1 VGEVET
7 VVDSSPV
14 PVGDPVVVEE
24 QLDPQASVAKPDSV
38 PPRPAPRLWIWAIA
52 AAALVFSAGVFL
64 SGKFRPSNGPK
75 SILVRTFI
83 PTGLAAEEEWYADS
97 LTQQVI
103 STLAQGGKVN
113 VRPFSTSLALKGK
126 VESAREIGKR
136 YGVDA
141 VLEGSVRR
149 SGSQLHISVQLVDTS
164 TERILWS
171 HEDDREA
178 SDLSSIEKSIL
189 SSIAQALQFRMEGT
203 ATVASRQPPKDRE
216 TYHLYLKANVITD
229 QYRPEAESAVLYREV
244 IRREPAFA
252 PAHARLASVL
262 ARGAQGDLRGP
273 DLTEAKQA
281 AERAIGLDP
290 TSAEAHTALA
300 HVYMKAWKWAEAEP
314 EFRTALT
321 LDPNLAETRQLYGLF
336 LASQGRFV
344 EAIEQADRAVD
355 LAPTSP
361 TVWYAWAQVRLH
373 ARRFDD
379 VIDGSK
385 RAIELDRAFS
395 GASRA
400 LARAYSLK
408 GLPEK
413 AIEAVTDQKFHLL
426 GDNPELW
433 KAYFLAQMGRKGEAS
448 ELIRQWE
455 ATRTQKAPLAM
466 AKVLALLASGEVDRG
481 FETLENSVKNHVGSM
496 FWLKVTPELEPYR
509 QDARYQKAVA
519 LMDERL

>member
-1 VGEVET
+1 VDLTGRNGIRAYRFGHFEIDTRTGELTEKGRSVRLQPQPSRLLVLLVSRAGELVARDELRAALWSDGTNVEFDQGLNYCISQIRAALGDSRNQASWIETVPKRGYRFVGEVET

-14 PVGDPVVVEE
+14 PVGDPVVEN
-24 QLDPQASVAKPDSV
+24 QPDPPASVAKPDSV
-38 PPRPAPRLWIWAIA
+38 PPPRLWIWAIA
-52 AAALVFSAGVFL
+52 AAALVLSAGVFL

-149 SGSQLHISVQLVDTS
+149 SGSQLHVSVQLVDTS

-189 SSIAQALQFRMEGT
+189 SSIARALQFRMEGT

-262 ARGAQGDLRGP
+262 ARGAQGDLRSP

-379 VIDGSK
+379 VIDGS
-385 RAIELDRAFS
+385 
-395 GASRA
+395 
-400 LARAYSLK
+400 
-408 GLPEK
+408 
-413 AIEAVTDQKFHLL
+413 
-426 GDNPELW
+426 
-433 KAYFLAQMGRKGEAS
+433 
-448 ELIRQWE
+448 
-455 ATRTQKAPLAM
+455 
-466 AKVLALLASGEVDRG
+466 
-481 FETLENSVKNHVGSM
+481 
-496 FWLKVTPELEPYR
+496 
-509 QDARYQKAVA
+509 
-519 LMDERL
+519 